1 MNRPKLKFLVFF
13 LLILV
18 INCEK
23 KKEDSS
29 NFERAKAF
37 EKINNKNKSLKSKE
51 KRIENYKSAVDKS
64 KKFNKSLEKNYT
76 YSGYGSNKTSNPSSL
91 LKNELDDSKANLSNK
106 KVIFK
111 SSKKSTAIFSAYS
124 TN

>member
-1 MNRPKLKFLVFF
+1 MNRPKLKFLGFF
-13 LLILV
+13 ILILV
-18 INCEK
+18 INCEE

-76 YSGYGSNKTSNPSSL
+76 YSGYGSNTTNNPSSL
-91 LKNELDDSKANLSNK
+91 LKNELDDSKVNLSNK